1 MKTLLYGI
9 YCFLTSALFFLL
21 LPGFCIYIALTGKHR
36 KGFTER
42 LGFISQNIR
51 LQLTGPV
58 KIWIHAASLGEV
70 RVAVSI
76 IRSLK
81 KIIPQSSILLSTTTE
96 HGHAFALESFEGSV
110 PVIFAPIDFIGSI
123 KMALTQLKPDV
134 MVFLETE
141 IWPAWISEAK
151 RMGCKIL
158 LLNGRISARS
168 ISQYTKFKFFFRVIL
183 GKVDFFSMI
192 SEEDASRIQ
201 SMGAPSDKIR
211 INGNA
216 KYDLLSDSASKEKE
230 VEMRS
235 VYNTHNDR
243 PVIIAGSTRGGEEIK
258 LLFAYQKILKRFPKA
273 LFIIVPR
280 HLTRIQE
287 IEHLIRSHG
296 FRYQLRSSFDGIKN
310 KRQAQ
315 IVIVDKFGELFSLY
329 SIGDIIFCG
338 ASLVPLGGQNPL
350 EAAIWGKVVFYGP
363 YMDDF
368 LDAKSLLESVEAG
381 IVVDNEDILVKKAIW
396 YLDNPE
402 ILQKTGDSAKAA
414 VLMNRN
420 AAERHARAILQFGL
434 GNDCFGGQQ

>member
-9 YCFLTSALFFLL
+9 YCFIASALFFLF
-21 LPGFCIYIALTGKHR
+21 LPVFGIYIVLTGKHR

-42 LGFISQNIR
+42 LGFIPLNIR
-51 LQLTGPV
+51 KKLTGPIR
-58 KIWIHAASLGEV
+58 IWIHAASLGEV
-70 RVAVSI
+70 RVAISI

-81 KIIPQSSILLSTTTE
+81 KIIPESSILLSTTTE
-96 HGHAFALESFEGSV
+96 HGHTFALEYFEGSI
-110 PVIFAPIDFIGSI
+110 PVIYAPIDFIGSV
-123 KMALTQLKPDV
+123 KTALTQIRPEI

-151 RMGCKIL
+151 RMGCRIL

-168 ISQYTKFKFFFRVIL
+168 IGQYTKFKFFFRVIL
-183 GKVDFFSMI
+183 EKVDFFSMI
-192 SEEDASRIQ
+192 SEEDARRIQ
-201 SMGAPSDKIR
+201 SMGARSHKIG

-216 KYDLLSDSASKEKE
+216 KYDLLLDSASKEKE

-235 VYNTHNDR
+235 VYNAQKDR
-243 PVIIAGSTRGGEEIK
+243 PIIIAGSTRGGEEIK
-258 LLFAYQKILKRFPKA
+258 LLFVYQKILKRFPKA
-273 LFIIVPR
+273 LLIIVPR
-280 HLTRIQE
+280 HLSRIQE
-287 IEHLIRSHG
+287 IEHLIRSRG

-368 LDAKSLLESVEAG
+368 LDAKFLLESVEAG
-381 IVVDNEDILVKKAIW
+381 IVVDNEEILVQKAIW

-402 ILQKTGDSAKAA
+402 ILKKIGDRAKAA

-420 AAERHARAILQFGL
+420 AAERHAEAILDFI
-434 GNDCFGGQQ
+434 

>member
-21 LPGFCIYIALTGKHR
+21 LPVIGIYIGLTGKHR
-36 KGFTER
+36 KGFIER
-42 LGFISQNIR
+42 IGLIPHNIR
-51 LQLTGPV
+51 IQITGPI

-70 RVAVSI
+70 RVAISI
-76 IRSLK
+76 IESLK
-81 KIIPQSSILLSTTTE
+81 KSIPQSSILLSTTTE
-96 HGHAFALESFEGSV
+96 HGHTFAIESFKGRI
-110 PVIFAPIDFIGSI
+110 PVIFAPIDFIGSVKI
-123 KMALTQLKPDV
+123 ALTRIRPEI

-141 IWPAWISEAK
+141 IWPTWISEAK

-158 LLNGRISARS
+158 VLNGRISARS
-168 ISQYTKFKFFFRVIL
+168 IHQYTKFKFFFRVIL
-183 GKVDFFSMI
+183 EKMDFYSMI
-192 SEEDASRIQ
+192 SEEDARRIH
-201 SMGAPSDKIR
+201 SMGAQCEKIR

-216 KYDLLSDSASKEKE
+216 KYDLLSDSTSKEKE
-230 VEMRS
+230 VEMRNI
-235 VYNTHNDR
+235 YNAHKDR

-258 LLFAYQKILKRFPKA
+258 LLHAYQKFLERFPKA
-273 LFIIVPR
+273 LLIIVPR
-280 HLTRIQE
+280 HLNRVPE
-287 IEHLIRSHG
+287 IEHLIRSCG
-296 FRYQLRSSFDGIKN
+296 FRYQLRSSFDGIKH

-329 SIGDIIFCG
+329 SIGDINFCG

-368 LDAKSLLESVEAG
+368 LDAKSILESVEAG
-381 IVVDNEDILVKKAIW
+381 IVVDDEEILVKKAIW

-402 ILQKTGDSAKAA
+402 ILQQAGDRAKAA

-420 AAERHARAILQFGL
+420 AAERHARAILDIL
-434 GNDCFGGQQ
+434 KK